1 MTTNRIEAFS
11 DGVIAIIITIMVF
24 DLKVPEVAGG
34 IHSAN
39 VWSVLLS
46 VLPKFISYLISF
58 IILAIIWINHH
69 QMFQQIKRSNVTL
82 LWLNNLLLFCM
93 SLIPFSTN
101 FIGANP
107 FLPEADFFYGII
119 FFMNASSF
127 WLLRNYAVKAK
138 LVRDNVS
145 ERTKQRIRIKNM
157 LSISLYLFAAFS
169 GYISSYISFLLFI
182 IVPILYFIPEKI
194 ITIEEQ

>member
-24 DLKVPEVAGG
+24 DLKVPEIAGG
-34 IHSAN
+34 INSAN
-39 VWSVLLS
+39 VWRVLLS

-69 QMFQQIKRSNVTL
+69 QMFQQIKKSSITL
-82 LWLNNLLLFCM
+82 LWLNNLLLFCL

-107 FLPEADFFYGII
+107 LLPEAEFFYGII
-119 FFMNASSF
+119 FFMNATSF
-127 WLLRNYAVKAK
+127 WLLRNYAIKAK
-138 LVRDNVS
+138 LVSEKIS
-145 ERTKQRIRIKNM
+145 ERTKQRIRVKNL
-157 LSISLYLFAAFS
+157 LSIAIYLFSAFS
-169 GYISSYISFLLFI
+169 GYISPYISFILFI
-182 IVPILYFIPEKI
+182 IVPAIYFIPEKI
-194 ITIEEQ
+194 TTEN